1 MSDKRSYIALE
12 WVSREIEDTLNQAA
26 DALESFVQN
35 SDDVT
40 QLRFC
45 LTYIHQVAGSL
56 KMIEL
61 YGAALLS
68 EEIEK
73 VLAAMQK
80 EEISAARSPLCAS
93 ELLKA
98 IKMLVA
104 YVNQVNDSG
113 EDDAKQLLPSLNAV
127 RALAPNQSHHAI
139 SEADIFNPNISY
151 ARTVEHQKPA
161 IAADEFNEL
170 TRKLRQGFQKGLVGI
185 VRSQNLD
192 KNYNLL
198 CKVCAALLKISRNT
212 AAEPLWKI
220 AFAITELL
228 KQANQPAE
236 LESKKAL
243 ALLDKEIKKLEQNGP
258 TALAEQPDAVLL
270 KTLLYSVAT
279 SVVSTPLVDEL
290 RDTYKLNEALAGAES
305 VSKKPVQTQS
315 HNREL
320 TSSSREKL
328 EEIKELFVECVAAQ
342 WDSNLIRPVPRL
354 LGALHKS
361 LEGSA
366 FLQLQPYL
374 AAAKSFIENELLN
387 LHQAPEWQIIES
399 YADVISSLDYY
410 LECSHAESDKKL
422 ALILQGANESLIKL
436 GYGTSSNVAMTSG
449 ENAAKNTADSE
460 PEEDEVDEEILE
472 IFTEEAAEVIENIND
487 YLPTLATD
495 IHNHEALTELRRA
508 YHTLKGSGRM
518 VKAFTMGDFAW
529 SIERMMNRVLD
540 GEAQVTE
547 NCLLILQEATAYIP
561 NMLEA
566 FANKIEIDRTIVDAI
581 IAKADSEWRG
591 ETAELIST
599 PAIAEDAADD
609 LDSVVSE
616 AEPEEDEIDEEILEI
631 FTEEAAEVL
640 ENIHVY
646 LPKLKQNPSNMEAL
660 AELRRAYHTLKG
672 SGRMVR
678 AFVMGDFAWSIER
691 MMNKVMDGNAE
702 MTINSIAILE
712 EATAY
717 VPSMLSAFE
726 NKSAVDRAA
735 VNAII
740 AKADAEREGKIVEP
754 EAHESAELDPLGL
767 DVHDETELNRE
778 ELEDKVLPIED
789 VVEEIDEEGLLDLS
803 SSLDMTDDDPLG
815 LMAHA
820 DDAVVFD
827 QEKPE
832 PQLDKPEEQAVAE
845 EDEIDEEILE
855 IFTEEAAEVLEN
867 IHVNLPK
874 LKQDP
879 SDMEALAELRRAYH
893 TLKGSGRM
901 VRAFVMGD
909 FAWSIERMMN
919 KVMDGNAEMTTNS
932 IAILEEATAYVPSML
947 SAFENKTAVD
957 RVAVDAIIAKADA
970 EWEGKVV
977 PENNTD
983 NDLSMEIEVLEEET
997 VELASFDAEVV
1008 EPDAIE
1014 LFEQEDDGDSEE
1026 LAAIFAGEAEACIQE
1041 FVDYLERIDPGFED
1055 VEVSADL
1062 QRTFHTLKGSAY
1074 MAGVTVMAETV
1085 SPIESLVRDLCNYQ
1099 IKADAEILAV
1109 FMQAAELLQQQL
1121 SGLKSKTLKHTKVS
1135 LSFIEDANALH
1146 ARRIEISSSDD
1157 DDGTGLTDKYSV
1169 LLNDA
1174 LECLT
1179 NAAEL
1184 LIKWRRDEIESAEKL
1199 ELVSY
1204 ISRLGATAATANYP
1218 EVASLSLALADYY
1231 ERAALSIAPAN
1242 EALFILADKASDEL
1256 DDMFDMIAAHQ
1267 TVEAADDVISLLQ
1280 QAQFEGSVTEES
1292 QSPQE
1297 RNAEA
1302 IVDAD
1307 KLDVLIDTKLYQQ
1320 ELQQADE
1327 EILEIF
1333 IEEANE
1339 LMDELDGYIHN
1350 WIDQPDELDKL
1361 PDIKRALHTLKGG
1374 ARLAELS
1381 VLGDIT
1387 HEYESVIEKAEYQ
1400 SDYSGSFFQQL
1411 EQYQSQIQCL
1421 VDYSTTL
1428 EESVLK
1434 PLLNQVSIEVE
1445 SPELANQISVSPI
1458 EDNVGGVVNVELE
1471 AIDLTALAKEYA
1483 VADEETLEIF
1493 AEEAQEL
1500 VTALEASAMAWVE
1513 DHSRIT
1519 ETAELKRVLHTL
1531 KGGARLAELPSLGD
1545 LTHNYESMI
1554 EAAELAAEFDVNFFT
1569 KLKAYLDQ
1577 VVQMV
1582 DCVLELENAG
1592 STNAV
1597 QELSLEPL
1605 VDSVIEV
1612 QKPVEPMVMAQL
1624 VSEVSEE
1631 NEIDEVM
1638 QLFLEEAIEQNEGI
1652 DEFIAALNKD
1662 KNNFKPLD
1670 GIKRLLH
1677 TLKGGAR
1684 LAEQMDIGDL
1694 SHDFETFIINTE
1706 RDNKLGDENFVDELQ
1721 AFHEQLNQKLEVLQ
1735 KTTVKPVEESVA
1747 QDNVVPIRAD
1757 IDVEQTSSNISQAA
1771 IDATKNFIESFNHRQ
1786 QQKRSTQEPVKVAP
1800 DLLDNLINLAGEN
1813 SIGRARVEE
1822 QVNEL
1827 AYSVDEMDVTVDRLH
1842 GQLRRLE
1849 IETEAQIVFR
1859 QEQVENEGLENF
1871 DPLEMDRYSQMQQ
1884 LSKSLIESASDL
1896 DDISTTFTNK
1906 MRDMETLLVQQGRIN
1921 SELQEG
1927 LMRCQMVPFS
1937 RMVPRLRRIIR
1948 QIASELG
1955 KKVEFNVENAE
1966 GELDRTILERMIA
1979 PLEHMLR
1986 NAVDHGIE
1994 MPDVRK
2000 QAGKD
2005 EKGKITL
2012 VLSRDGGEVVLTLKD
2027 NGAGVNIAAVTEKA
2041 IERGLIDADA
2051 QLSDHELCQFILH
2064 AGFSTAAKVTQI
2076 SGRGVGMDVVHSEI
2090 KQMGGT
2096 LEINSEQGNG
2106 SEFIVRLPFT
2116 VSVNRAL
2123 MVTLGNDT
2131 YALPLNTIEG
2141 IVRVSPYELE
2151 AYYQPDAPMF
2161 EYAGQS
2167 YNLRY
2172 MGSLLHRGQQAKL
2185 DGLTMPLPVIL
2196 IRSSEYTVA
2205 VQVDKLLGSQEVV
2218 VKTLGPQ
2225 FSMVEGLNGATV
2237 LGDGSVVIILDML
2250 ALIRADASRIID
2262 AQDIIDAEALDVE
2275 VEATRVM
2282 VVDDSV
2288 TVRKVTSRLLERYG
2302 LDVILAKDG
2311 LDAVTQLQEM
2321 ENLPDVMLLDIEM
2334 PRMDG
2339 FEVVSRI
2346 RHNDKLEH
2354 IPICMITSRTGD
2366 KHRDRAFSLGANEY
2380 LGKPFQERELLQT
2393 ISRLTGVEVIQS

>member
-640 ENIHVY
+640 ENIHVN
-646 LPKLKQNPSNMEAL
+646 LPKLKQDPSDMEAL

-740 AKADAEREGKIVEP
+740 AKADAER
-754 EAHESAELDPLGL
+754 
-767 DVHDETELNRE
+767 
-778 ELEDKVLPIED
+778 
-789 VVEEIDEEGLLDLS
+789 
-803 SSLDMTDDDPLG
+803 
-815 LMAHA
+815 
-820 DDAVVFD
+820 
-827 QEKPE
+827 
-832 PQLDKPEEQAVAE
+832 
-845 EDEIDEEILE
+845 
-855 IFTEEAAEVLEN
+855 
-867 IHVNLPK
+867 
-874 LKQDP
+874 
-879 SDMEALAELRRAYH
+879 
-893 TLKGSGRM
+893 
-901 VRAFVMGD
+901 
-909 FAWSIERMMN
+909 
-919 KVMDGNAEMTTNS
+919 
-932 IAILEEATAYVPSML
+932 
-947 SAFENKTAVD
+947 
-957 RVAVDAIIAKADA
+957 
-970 EWEGKVV
+970 EGKVV